1 MQLRSSASQYHVFAC
16 GSMVRTDLVCTV
28 FPRYAR
34 KNRTRLERSAPL
46 CRRHNTPTA

>member
-1 MQLRSSASQYHVFAC
+1 
-16 GSMVRTDLVCTV
+16 MVRTDLPRAV

-46 CRRHNTPTA
+46 CRRHNIPTV